1 MYYEDKLVSRNYY
14 IANEDKIN
22 EWLRSTDMTKEEI
35 KKLAEFLGMS
45 YRVLELK
52 LLLKGDK
59 NG

>member
-1 MYYEDKLVSRNYY
+1 MYYEDKLASRDYY

-22 EWLRSTDMTKEEI
+22 EWLRSIGMSKEEI

-45 YRVLELK
+45 YKVLELQ